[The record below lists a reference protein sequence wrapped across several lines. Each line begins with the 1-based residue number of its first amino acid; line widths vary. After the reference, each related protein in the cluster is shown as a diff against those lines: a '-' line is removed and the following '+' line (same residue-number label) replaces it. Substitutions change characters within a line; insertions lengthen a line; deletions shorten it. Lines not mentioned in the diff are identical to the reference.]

1 MNDQKILKVW
11 VYWGRLNPIHL
22 WHEAIANKAL
32 EESDIV
38 VFFMGSIDNPQ
49 SYRHFFPAD
58 KREALIRKVYPDA
71 IIIRIP
77 DTHNPSGTQEE
88 NDAQWV
94 KSLDTLIDQAVPWDK
109 EVTFY
114 GWCEEDVAFFLEAE
128 KNVVVVNR
136 FDGATPPISATQ
148 VRDFLIGLETT
159 EPNSEIRKLRLRDK
173 NLVNPIIIDDLVDMF
188 SEEWANFKKR

>member
-1 MNDQKILKVW
+1 MNDQKTLKVW
-11 VYWGRLNPIHL
+11 VYWWRLNPIHL
-22 WHEAIANKAL
+22 WHEAVANKAKID
-32 EESDIV
+32 SDILLL
-38 VFFMGSIDNPQ
+38 FMGSIDNPQ

-71 IIIRIP
+71 IIIRIH
-77 DTHNPSGTQEE
+77 DTHNPEATEEE

-94 KSLDTLIDQAVPWDK
+94 KNLDSLIDQAVPWDK

-114 GWCEEDVAFFLEAE
+114 WWCEEDVAFFLEAG
-128 KNVVVVNR
+128 KKVAFMNR
-136 FDGATPPISATQ
+136 FDGTTPPISATE

-159 EPNSEIRKLRLRDK
+159 EPNPEIRKLRLRDK
-173 NLVNPIIIDDLVDMF
+173 NLVNSAIVDDLVDMF

>member
-1 MNDQKILKVW
+1 MNSQKILKVW
-11 VYWGRLNPIHL
+11 VYWWRLNPIHL
-22 WHEAIANKAL
+22 WHEAVVNKAKKD
-32 EESDIV
+32 SDIL

-77 DTHNPSGTQEE
+77 DTYTPWANEKE
-88 NDAQWV
+88 NDAIWV
-94 KSLDTLIDQAVPWDK
+94 KSLDALIDQAVPWDK

-114 GWCEEDVAFFLEAE
+114 GWCEEDVAFFLEAG
-128 KNVVVVNR
+128 KKVAFMNR
-136 FDGATPPISATQ
+136 FDGTTPPISATE

-159 EPNSEIRKLRLRDK
+159 EPNPEIRKLRLRDK
-173 NLVNPIIIDDLVDMF
+173 NLVNPIIVDDLVDMF